1 MVSMSTTP
9 KPFDDAAAAAA
20 AATAAGGGGG
30 GDGGGGG
37 GGKQQ
42 RMRGA
47 VVMAPPPMAVPA
59 PAPAPAPAA
68 GEEVR
73 KVRKPYTITKSR
85 ESWTEPEH
93 DKFLEALQLFDRDWK
108 KIEAYVGSKTVIQIR
123 SHAQKYFLKVQKNGT
138 GEHLPPPRP
147 KRKAAHP
154 YPQKASKNV
163 SQDVLSQRVPP
174 LREQGSVMST
184 DTSSIVRNTK
194 ANAAVPSWDNALVQ
208 PFSASHVQGAVATNN
223 YSSSIESPSGT
234 WPASEAVEQENVV
247 APSRAMPDFAR
258 VYSFLGSI
266 FDPDTSGHL
275 QRLKAMDPIDVETVL
290 LLMRN
295 LSTNLT
301 SPDFE
306 EHRRLLSSY
315 SYGVGDHIK
324 SEGMENLGSPQSCHL
339 PFMVTSE

>member
-9 KPFDDAAAAAA
+9 KPLDATAAAAAVS
-20 AATAAGGGGG
+20 

-37 GGKQQ
+37 GGGGKEKEKQV
-42 RMRGA
+42 GA
-47 VVMAPPPMAVPA
+47 VAAPLQPPMAVPA
-59 PAPAPAPAA
+59 PVA
-68 GEEVR
+68 GEEAR

-154 YPQKASKNV
+154 YPQKASKNARAV
-163 SQDVLSQRVPP
+163 SQAAISQPPP
-174 LREQGSVMST
+174 LGEQDCVMSM
-184 DTSSIVRNTK
+184 DTSPVIRNVN
-194 ANAAVPSWDNALVQ
+194 ASAAVPSWDNAIAQ
-208 PFSASHVQGAVATNN
+208 PFSASRTQGAVATNN
-223 YSSSIESPSGT
+223 CSSSIESPSAT
-234 WPASEAVEQENVV
+234 WPTSEAVEQENVLR
-247 APSRAMPDFAR
+247 PLRAMPDFAQ

-275 QRLKAMDPIDVETVL
+275 QKLKAMDPIDVETVL

-295 LSTNLT
+295 LSMNLT
-301 SPDFE
+301 NPDFE
-306 EHRRLLSSY
+306 AHLRLLSSCN
-315 SYGVGDHIK
+315 SGSDQIK
-324 SEGMENLGSPQSCHL
+324 SEGMENLGSLQSCHL